1 MELTVIG
8 SSSKGNSY
16 ALESDGE
23 LLLIEAGVRLSMVRK
38 SIGFRLS
45 TAVGC
50 LVSHGHL

>member
-1 MELTVIG
+1 MKITVIG

-16 ALESDGE
+16 ALESNGQ
-23 LLLIEAGVRLSMVRK
+23 LLLIEAGVRPQKVREK
-38 SIGFRLS
+38 IGFRLS